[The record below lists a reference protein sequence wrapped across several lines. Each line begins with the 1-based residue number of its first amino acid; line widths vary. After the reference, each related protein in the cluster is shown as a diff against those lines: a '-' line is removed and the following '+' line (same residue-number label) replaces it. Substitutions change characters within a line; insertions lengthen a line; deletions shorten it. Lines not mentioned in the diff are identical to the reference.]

1 LVLFAS
7 YLRPHCLRVP
17 PIAELLRHAFRP
29 GLRSWKAHFGLY
41 PFDWQAG
48 WRDDAAELMGDETA
62 KLQVA
67 PVLERL
73 VLPRAKQAINSWL
86 EQLESRSDLSWLI
99 PAHYSAPLAFTTQHA
114 SALRSELQRKDW
126 APNEGNW
133 TFLGGIDQ
141 RLLELGFVPEDP
153 LEKG

>member
-1 LVLFAS
+1 
-7 YLRPHCLRVP
+7 
-17 PIAELLRHAFRP
+17 
-29 GLRSWKAHFGLY
+29 
-41 PFDWQAG
+41 
-48 WRDDAAELMGDETA
+48 MGDETA
-62 KLQVA
+62 KVQVA

-99 PAHYSAPLAFTTQHA
+99 PAHYSAPLAFTTQQA

-153 LEKG
+153 LKKD

>member
-1 LVLFAS
+1 
-7 YLRPHCLRVP
+7 VP

-41 PFDWQAG
+41 PFDWQNG

-62 KLQVA
+62 KVQVA

-99 PAHYSAPLAFTTQHA
+99 PAHYSAPLAFTTKHA
-114 SALRSELQRKDW
+114 SALRSELQRKSW

-133 TFLGGIDQ
+133 TFLGDIDQ
-141 RLLELGFVPEDP
+141 RLLALGFVPEDP
-153 LEKG
+153 LKKADF